1 MEAGRSR
8 ARAAWLALAGVL
20 LALSATAAGCSDETP
35 GSSGTPTPTAAETG
49 TPTPPTEPSPTA
61 TATPETING
70 VPVTTFSFDKNE
82 AFPMGAVFYVEGGC
96 MQCDGPATSLDR
108 VYRDQGGT
116 LHADR
121 LFELKESAQGPY
133 ITGIATTEDGHGI
146 VIGIVQPAKDPKDGS
161 GVVPEPTTSFKM
173 SLDGGISWTDIGS
186 FTGWGS
192 PQAVRTVGSFGGA
205 LVRRVVG
212 FATGNAVTDYLNMP
226 GSQSIPVGAGYDPGW
241 SMIVF
246 GYVSALLLDPDGE
259 SLMWLPGPAGGT
271 PWFGTDLPDGGRI
284 TAAAPTPGSSSGL
297 WAAMFWMD
305 AGHALP
311 VGGYVAMV
319 KDRNGPPSAIY
330 RWPKDTSLYWWSGA
344 WLGPDL
350 AVMQVAVPKG
360 YVGQEASALDVVSL
374 PAIVDFRNARVR
386 PIGEYFPERAAKL
399 DRVQV
404 LAVARGPVVKVQGAG
419 DCLNVRA
426 APSTTAESLGCFKD
440 GVLLP
445 DRGETRILNS
455 ITWVGVKTANGV
467 PGWASSQYLDTVGR
481 DMSEHP
487 KTQPSGVRT
496 GNPDIDPVL
505 EAIDSGDPAKI
516 VAATHFTPVPCSYN
530 QQGIGAPPGC
540 PAGAAEGTPVEVL
553 PGAACEGYYT
563 TREEFE
569 RNVNL
574 SRRTEATLYAV
585 VKLRPASAP
594 NPNWPQGDYAL
605 IYATPQASG
614 TFGSVINVANGK
626 MVNRWSGCGTT
637 PEGIISTL
645 DVESFV
651 LPPR

>member
-1 MEAGRSR
+1 MGMKTGHSGSG
-8 ARAAWLALAGVL
+8 AAWLTLAGAL
-20 LALSATAAGCSDETP
+20 LALSAATAGCADEKGSTPATATATAANHA
-35 GSSGTPTPTAAETG
+35 TPTPALEPSATAA
-49 TPTPPTEPSPTA
+49 
-61 TATPETING
+61 ATPETING
-70 VPVTTFSFDKNE
+70 VPVTTLSFDKNE

-108 VYRDQGGT
+108 VYRDQAGT

-121 LFELKESAQGPY
+121 LFELKESAQGPW

-146 VIGIVQPAKDPKDGS
+146 VIGIVQPPKDPKDGS
-161 GVVPEPTTSFKM
+161 AVVPEPTTSFKQ

-186 FTGWGS
+186 FAGWGW
-192 PQAVRTVGSFGGA
+192 PMTVGDRGGS

-212 FATGNAVTDYLNMP
+212 SARSHSVTDYVNMP
-226 GSQSIPVGAGYDPGW
+226 GAQSITVGSGYDPNW
-241 SMIVF
+241 PMIVF

-259 SLMWLPGPAGGT
+259 SLMWLPGPAGAT

-297 WAAMFWMD
+297 WAAAFWMG

-311 VGGYVAMV
+311 QGGYLAMV
-319 KDRNGPPSAIY
+319 KDRNGPPSTIY
-330 RWPKDTSLYWWSGA
+330 RWPKDTSLTWWSGA
-344 WLGPDL
+344 WLGPDQL
-350 AVMQVAVPKG
+350 VMQVTVPKG
-360 YVGQEASALDVVSL
+360 YVGQESAPLGVVTV
-374 PAIVDFRNARVR
+374 PAIVDLRNARVR

-445 DRGETRILNS
+445 DRGETRILNG
-455 ITWVGVKTANGV
+455 ITWVGVKTAAGA
-467 PGWASSQYLDTVGR
+467 PGWASAQYLDTVGR

-505 EAIDSGDPAKI
+505 EAIDSGDPARI
-516 VAATHFTPVPCSYN
+516 PAVTYFTPVPCSNN
-530 QQGIGAPPGC
+530 QQGLGGPPAC
-540 PAGAAEGTPVEVL
+540 PAGAPEGTAVEVL
-553 PGAACEGYYT
+553 PSSSCEGGYQP
-563 TREEFE
+563 REEFL
-569 RNVNL
+569 RNPHLPVPA
-574 SRRTEATLYAV
+574 SAKLYAV
-585 VKLRPASAP
+585 VKLRPPAQP
-594 NPNWPQGDYAL
+594 NANWPHGQYAL
-605 IYATPQASG
+605 VYATQYAAA
-614 TFGSVINVANGK
+614 TFGSVVHVTGGK
-626 MVNRWSGCGTT
+626 IVNIQGGCG
-637 PEGIISTL
+637 EGPAGILAKL